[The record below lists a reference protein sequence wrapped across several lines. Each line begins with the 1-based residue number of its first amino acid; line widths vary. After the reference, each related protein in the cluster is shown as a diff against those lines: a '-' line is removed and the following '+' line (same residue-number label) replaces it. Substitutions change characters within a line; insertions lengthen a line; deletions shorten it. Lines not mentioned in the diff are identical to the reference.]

1 MNPFQC
7 CCSWYILVVYVLFP
21 TYVHMFVFLWVESEK
36 PCDAPLW
43 HLIWVHLESLCHLWT
58 LCCWKFW
65 WRQQIDKYQSV
76 IFCKSLIIIMDIKG
90 PSTNPLKDSGCHRF
104 PVWFVSVNN
113 HFLLSATKKA
123 QRCGMFSACWL
134 TSYVATCGMLFDN
147 PCMYSQY
154 FLLYSFTYFLKK
166 SQMYTVQTWGFLNL
180 LVMLPNFK
188 SLALFNDKKHF
199 KIDRSTIL
207 LYKY

>member
-76 IFCKSLIIIMDIKG
+76 IFCKSLIIITDIKG
-90 PSTNPLKDSGCHRF
+90 PSTNPWRIPDATGFQSDLSLSTTTFCSLPLRKPSIQLTISSEMWYALSLLINQLCGN
-104 PVWFVSVNN
+104 VWNAF
-113 HFLLSATKKA
+113 
-123 QRCGMFSACWL
+123 W
-134 TSYVATCGMLFDN
+134 
-147 PCMYSQY
+147 
-154 FLLYSFTYFLKK
+154 
-166 SQMYTVQTWGFLNL
+166 
-180 LVMLPNFK
+180 
-188 SLALFNDKKHF
+188 
-199 KIDRSTIL
+199 
-207 LYKY
+207 